1 MKNIVKL
8 NESQLQNLI
17 RESVKKVLNEMT
29 GTDEISSDMISR
41 ASKKFREKYGWDGT
55 DRDKLE
61 KDEYGNP
68 LHPKD
73 KKSIAQ
79 HIRNFSS
86 AYNDAKFDEDM
97 QNPLV
102 RKACELYKDVDLEQE
117 VADWTDDYGCDVNL
131 WGEIK
136 DENGG
141 IWKFEGWGSGVSV
154 GGGDIEIDHVE
165 EMEFTS
171 PDGQTGSI
179 PRP

>member
-1 MKNIVKL
+1 MKKVVKL

-17 RESVKKVLNEMT
+17 LESVKKVLNEMT

-41 ASKKFREKYGWDGT
+41 ASKKFWEKYGWDGT

-61 KDEYGNP
+61 KDKYGNP

-73 KKSIAQ
+73 KKPIAQ
-79 HIRNFSS
+79 HLRNFSN
-86 AYNDAKFDEDM
+86 AYSDAKFYEDL
-97 QNPLV
+97 QDPLI
-102 RKACELYKDVDLEQE
+102 RKAAELYKDVDLEYE
-117 VADWTDDYGCDVNL
+117 ISDWTDDYCCDVSL
-131 WGEIK
+131 YGEIE

-141 IWKFEGWGSGVSV
+141 VWEFEGWGSGTV
-154 GGGDIEIDHVE
+154 GGGDINYEVE
-165 EMEFTS
+165 EMKFTS